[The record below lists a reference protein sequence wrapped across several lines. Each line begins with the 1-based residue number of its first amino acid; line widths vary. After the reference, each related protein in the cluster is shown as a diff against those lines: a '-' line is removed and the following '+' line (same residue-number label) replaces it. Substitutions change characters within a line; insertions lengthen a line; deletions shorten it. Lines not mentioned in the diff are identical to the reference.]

1 MSISKADKEDVLRN
15 VLVEIERS
23 FFILSN
29 HYNGPGLKRLLP
41 LLGDIETQIKTR
53 LADLR
58 TVILSKD

>member
-1 MSISKADKEDVLRN
+1 MSISNADKEDVLRK
-15 VLVEIERS
+15 VLVEMERS

-29 HYNGPGLKRLLP
+29 HYNSPELQRLLP

-58 TVILSKD
+58 AVILSKD